1 MPSDISLVNSKV
13 ASSTP
18 NYIMD
23 PDIHDHC
30 DNNDYNHYSAFEEK
44 DYCGHDY
51 SDFCD
56 DMILTQHI
64 CPPGRHSFQPLFKSQ
79 AIYRFFFLFLLPPVE
94 LDNPEP
100 DKKMDKISMP
110 DTIYCLDTAGTIHNK
125 PTVENLDTEC
135 HLMLPDYADFV
146 LPPLVDTV
154 FSLQNTRFKYPL
166 KSAPTPEMHT
176 DNRSDEQIL
185 ADIVRTCSL
194 NVTKG

>member
-1 MPSDISLVNSKV
+1 M
-13 ASSTP
+13 
-18 NYIMD
+18 
-23 PDIHDHC
+23 
-30 DNNDYNHYSAFEEK
+30 
-44 DYCGHDY
+44 
-51 SDFCD
+51 
-56 DMILTQHI
+56 
-64 CPPGRHSFQPLFKSQ
+64 
-79 AIYRFFFLFLLPPVE
+79 PPVE

-135 HLMLPDYADFV
+135 HLMLPDYAYLV

-154 FSLQNTRFKYPL
+154 FSLQNTRFKYPP

-194 NVTKG
+194 NLTQEEVNIYEKMVGKTVTFPESIKQDTYRVPKTLLD